1 MSATIN
7 LETLLSNINNRAQQL
22 SSFALLCLGI
32 TESLAGGSMTA
43 TEALRHFFHA
53 QNCLFVQ
60 KALQEKLA
68 DELMSRGVQL
78 PDLFD
83 ALPGEEAQR
92 AFQRELSV
100 MHSLCLQLLE
110 MQRIAA

>member
-1 MSATIN
+1 MSATID
-7 LETLLSNINNRAQQL
+7 LTVLLSNIDHRPQQL

-53 QNCLFVQ
+53 QNCLFVRRT
-60 KALQEKLA
+60 LQEKLA

-78 PDLFD
+78 ADLFD
-83 ALPGEEAQR
+83 ALPAEEAQR
-92 AFQRELSV
+92 SFQRELGT

-110 MQRIAA
+110 RQRVVA